1 MAVETYNLTLS
12 KDMADRPLL
21 YNLGK
26 RFELVCTLKRAQ
38 LSESAG
44 CVQIALS
51 GDMDEIQRAVAD
63 LLAQG
68 VMVTPLHV
76 RPLTAEDS
84 NPMP

>member
-1 MAVETYNLTLS
+1 MAIETYNLTFT
-12 KDMADRPLL
+12 KEMADRPLL

-26 RFELVCTLKRAQ
+26 RYQLVCTLKRAQ

-44 CVQIALS
+44 WVQISLS

-63 LLAQG
+63 LMAQG
-68 VMVTPLHV
+68 VMVTPLHL
-76 RPLTAEDS
+76 RPLTEDT